1 MVRFKICGY
10 QEQDDSFWE
19 LCDWIRNCGK
29 QYPNT
34 MLGSFC
40 PKIRS
45 DLGIVI
51 DGDCEKELA
60 DDFEKLLLLK
70 GRVYSRSQ
78 RLGKLYFRNRTA

>member
-1 MVRFKICGY
+1 MIRFKIRGEQV
-10 QEQDDSFWE
+10 QEDSFWD

-29 QYPNT
+29 EYPNT

-40 PKIRS
+40 PQVR
-45 DLGIVI
+45 LHCGIVL

-70 GRVYSRSQ
+70 GRVYNRLQ
-78 RLGKLYFRNRTA
+78 RLGRLYFRCRAV